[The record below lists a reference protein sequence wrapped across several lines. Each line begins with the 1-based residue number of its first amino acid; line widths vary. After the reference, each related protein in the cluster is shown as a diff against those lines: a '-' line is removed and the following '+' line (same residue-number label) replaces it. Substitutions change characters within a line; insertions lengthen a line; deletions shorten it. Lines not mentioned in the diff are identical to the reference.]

1 MKKVILTVTTVV
13 LATIAVH
20 AQSAGAEVRIMSQS
34 WRGAFA
40 KNQARQA
47 GAATKIRKS
56 NLAARVTQQVQRQ
69 QAQQT
74 LACDTATQAPAQPVA
89 RKPANTTPRGTTTAA
104 APANKGSVKQ
114 WLKAIF
120 LGGRFPGESAD
131 AYHHRLTAQS
141 QPASLPFK

>member
-47 GAATKIRKS
+47 EAATKIRKS

-74 LACDTATQAPAQPVA
+74 LACGTATQAPGNPQTLPRVELPPRRPLQTKALSNSGS
-89 RKPANTTPRGTTTAA
+89 KP
-104 APANKGSVKQ
+104 
-114 WLKAIF
+114 F
-120 LGGRFPGESAD
+120 F
-131 AYHHRLTAQS
+131 
-141 QPASLPFK
+141 